1 MSWKKII
8 IGLTIVGA
16 GYFIIKSNMF
26 SSLKVDGTEQGRQ
39 EQGIVTELLQ
49 VEKKSMIQDLTY
61 LGTLESETKA
71 MLSPKVTGNIIS
83 INVTEGDVVYEGDVL
98 VEIDTEQL
106 EAKLDTIRQKKNML
120 YQTISYLD
128 SELSSYYSSNP
139 IVSKIQS
146 ARLSLNFQES
156 EVDKLRTLYEG
167 GAVSKSQLDQGEHQL
182 QKERLQLQELE
193 RTANS
198 NYDKLA
204 QERDVSAAQLGE
216 IDSSMNELELSLR
229 DASIKAPFDGQVTQ
243 IMVSIGELASPGRA
257 LIALDNVHNLRVVT
271 QVGESDLK
279 KIRPRMDAEITL
291 SGSNELI
298 NGTVSYK
305 SGSVNPKT
313 RIGDVR
319 IDVEIPENL
328 VVMGS
333 SARIRIFLDSSRNE
347 IMIPTSSVK
356 SLESGNVIYIYN
368 GKDRV
373 YERKIKTGDSVNGE
387 YQVIEG
393 LAEGDVIATR
403 NIQSLSDGSL
413 IYTLDEEGTE

>member
-8 IGLTIVGA
+8 IGLTIVVA
-16 GYFIIKSNMF
+16 GYFIIKSNIL
-26 SSLKVDGTEQGRQ
+26 SQVKTDGTEQGKQ

-49 VEKKSMIQDLTY
+49 VEKKPMIQDLTY

-83 INVTEGDVVYEGDVL
+83 INVTEGDIVYEGDVL

-106 EAKLDTIRQKKNML
+106 EAKLDTIQQKKNML

-128 SELSSYYSSNP
+128 SEVSSYYSSNP
-139 IVSKIQS
+139 VVSRIQS
-146 ARLSLNFQES
+146 ARLSLDFQES
-156 EVDKLRTLYEG
+156 EVEKLRTLYEG

-182 QKERLQLQELE
+182 QSARLQVQELE

-204 QERDVSAAQLGE
+204 QERDIAAAQLGE
-216 IDSSMNELELSLR
+216 IDSSMNELELSLME
-229 DASIKAPFDGQVTQ
+229 ASIKAPFDGQVTQ

-257 LIALDNVHNLRVVT
+257 LVALDNVHNLRVVT

-279 KIRPRMDAEITL
+279 KIRPGMDTEITL
-291 SGSNELI
+291 SGSDELI

-333 SARIRIFLDSSRNE
+333 SARIRILLDSSRNE
-347 IMIPTSSVK
+347 IMIPTTSVK
-356 SLESGNVIYIYN
+356 SLESGNVVYIYN
-368 GKDRV
+368 GNDRV

>member
-8 IGLTIVGA
+8 IGLTIVVA
-16 GYFIIKSNMF
+16 GYFIIKSNIL
-26 SSLKVDGTEQGRQ
+26 SQVKTDGTEQGKQ

-49 VEKKSMIQDLTY
+49 VEKKPMIQDLTY

-83 INVTEGDVVYEGDVL
+83 INVTEGDIVYEGDVL

-106 EAKLDTIRQKKNML
+106 EAKLDTIQQKKNML

-128 SELSSYYSSNP
+128 SEVSSYYSSNP
-139 IVSKIQS
+139 VVSRIQS
-146 ARLSLNFQES
+146 ARLSLDFQES
-156 EVDKLRTLYEG
+156 EVEKLRTLYEG

-182 QKERLQLQELE
+182 QSARLQVQELE

-204 QERDVSAAQLGE
+204 QERDIAAAQLGE
-216 IDSSMNELELSLR
+216 IDSSMNELELSLME
-229 DASIKAPFDGQVTQ
+229 ASIKAPFDGQVTQ

-257 LIALDNVHNLRVVT
+257 LVALDNVHNLRVVT

-279 KIRPRMDAEITL
+279 KIRPGMDTEITL
-291 SGSNELI
+291 SGSDELI

-333 SARIRIFLDSSRNE
+333 SARIRILLDSSRNE
-347 IMIPTSSVK
+347 IMIPTTSVK
-356 SLESGNVIYIYN
+356 SLESGNVVYIYN
-368 GKDRV
+368 GDDRV